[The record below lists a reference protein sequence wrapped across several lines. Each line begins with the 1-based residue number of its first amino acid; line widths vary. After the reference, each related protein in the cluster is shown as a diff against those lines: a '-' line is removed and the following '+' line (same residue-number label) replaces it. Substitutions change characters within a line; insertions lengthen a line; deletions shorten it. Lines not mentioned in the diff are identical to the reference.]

1 MIDER
6 DRDAFRK
13 VDHMLAINRILC
25 PVDFSPPSRR
35 ALDYAIG
42 IARWYG
48 ARITALHVSP
58 IDVPVGQITPLG
70 PAPTMHTSG
79 LGAEALREMLVRFVE
94 AEAAQ
99 GVVIDTHVAEG
110 PVADEVATHGRLHD
124 SDLIVIGTHGRSG
137 FRRLILG
144 SVTEKVLRTAGCPVM
159 TVPPAAPEAVPV
171 APGLFKK
178 ILCPTDFSAASGNSV
193 RWGLAFAQEADA
205 ELLVL
210 HVFEHTVGV
219 EDESFPRSALAAYR
233 RDYQAWAVGR
243 LHDQVPE
250 SAKSWCRVTEL
261 TRVGSAH
268 REIVQA
274 ATEHACDLIV
284 LGVGRHRDLAD
295 RIFGST
301 TQHVVRAAAC
311 PVLSVG
317 ES

>member
-1 MIDER
+1 
-6 DRDAFRK
+6 
-13 VDHMLAINRILC
+13 MLAINRILC

-48 ARITALHVSP
+48 AKITALHVSP
-58 IDVPVGQITPLG
+58 IDVPVGEITPWG
-70 PAPTMHTSG
+70 PGPTVQTTG
-79 LGAEALREMLVRFVE
+79 LGAQALREMLARFVA
-94 AEAAQ
+94 AEAGQ
-99 GVVIDTHVAEG
+99 GVEIDTKVAEG
-110 PVADEVATHGRLHD
+110 PVADEIATHSRLHD
-124 SDLIVIGTHGRSG
+124 ADLIVIGTHGRSG

-144 SVTEKVLRTAGCPVM
+144 SVTETVLRTASCPVM
-159 TVPPAAPEAVPV
+159 TVPPAAPEAVPM
-171 APGLFKK
+171 AAGLFKK
-178 ILCPTDFSAASGNSV
+178 ILCPTDFSPASEHSV

-205 ELLVL
+205 ELLLL
-210 HVFEHTVGV
+210 HAFEHTVGV

-233 RDYQAWAVGR
+233 RDYQAWAVRR

-250 SAKSWCRVTEL
+250 SAKNWCRVTEL

-268 REIVQA
+268 REILQA
-274 ATEHACDLIV
+274 AAEHACDLIV

-301 TQHVVRAAAC
+301 TQQVVRAAAC